1 MKAAEKAA
9 LQGQKNTNVKWF
21 SESNDKNFETIAAD
35 INLQADENDVILL
48 KGSHSMQLEKLVPL
62 LCGSKGEAC

>member
-9 LQGQKNTNVKWF
+9 SKSEGQFNVKWYE
-21 SESNDKNFETIAAD
+21 ESNDKNFEAIAAD
-35 INLQADENDVILL
+35 INQLAGDEDVILL

-62 LCGSKGEAC
+62 LCGNDGEAC